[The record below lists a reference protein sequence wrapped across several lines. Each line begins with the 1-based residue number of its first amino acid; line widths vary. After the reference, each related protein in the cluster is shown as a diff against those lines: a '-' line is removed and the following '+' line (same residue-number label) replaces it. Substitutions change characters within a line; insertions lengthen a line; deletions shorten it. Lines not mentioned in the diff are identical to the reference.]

1 MTTGIIIA
9 LFVFGIIFLALE
21 LLVVP
26 GFGISGILGI
36 VSLIMGIA
44 FVSDT
49 WYEGILY
56 SLGTLIVLGIMVYF
70 SFRSTGTRK
79 IWKRLTLNTSQ
90 SNAAGYTGP
99 KLNYEDYIG
108 KQGVA
113 LTQLRPAGTADF
125 QGERM
130 DVVTEGGFI
139 KAGSQVKVIAVEG
152 VRIVVRAQA
161 IEANSEIGDQSG
173 S

>member
-1 MTTGIIIA
+1 LTTEIIIA
-9 LFVFGIIFLALE
+9 LFVFGIILLAFE
-21 LLVVP
+21 FIIVP

-36 VSLIMGIA
+36 ASLVTGIV
-44 FVSDT
+44 FISDT

-56 SLGTLIVLGIMVYF
+56 SLGTLIILGILLYL
-70 SFRSTGTRK
+70 SFRFMGTRK
-79 IWKRLTLNTSQ
+79 FWQRLSLNTSQ
-90 SNAAGYTGP
+90 SNATGYTAP

-108 KQGVA
+108 KQGIA

-139 KAGSQVKVIAVEG
+139 KVGSKVKVIAVEG
-152 VRIVVRAQA
+152 VRIVVRGL
-161 IEANSEIGDQSG
+161 E
-173 S
+173 